1 MPSTVLYR
9 ATPSETFNKL
19 TVSCWF
25 KGMAD
30 GTQRSFWGLFDDNDS
45 NKFFHL
51 YYSSNGSLYGYWKQ
65 TSFILHWVQRK
76 NLETLRLGIIL

>member
-51 YYSSNGSLYGYWKQ
+51 YYY
-65 TSFILHWVQRK
+65 
-76 NLETLRLGIIL
+76 